1 MIIVPTHKRQKSP
14 YRHSKTI
21 YIFTYGRV
29 IVSVQIHSRK
39 KILKGVKMTTAK
51 WTINTGVQQD
61 LRYHVARFSEK
72 GCWQVWAWICPY
84 PASMEANIFMQ
95 VSCGHMRDDKYIPS

>member
-14 YRHSKTI
+14 FKHSKTI

-61 LRYHVARFSEK
+61 LGYHVARFMK
-72 GCWQVWAWICPY
+72 RDVCR
-84 PASMEANIFMQ
+84 
-95 VSCGHMRDDKYIPS
+95 CGGGYALTLHPWRQIYLCR

>member
-72 GCWQVWAWICPY
+72 GCFAGVGWRC
-84 PASMEANIFMQ
+84 SMDATCISNVLKLPPRTLGF
-95 VSCGHMRDDKYIPS
+95 SWWL